1 MESILNIQD
10 KCAVDESIKSLET
23 YAYQPISGTKY
34 NIAGQ
39 IVIRIENT
47 DAFFIPSDSWLQ
59 IEGKLVKDSD
69 GTSAF
74 ATGKKITLTNNGLL
88 FLFDNMKYDLNGQEI
103 ESVYHPGYATTM
115 LGLAKYS
122 SDFNAGPCLNQC
134 WCIDTMATAVDG
146 NEGFKRRV
154 DYVLEIYL

>member
-1 MESILNIQD
+1 MESILNIHERYT
-10 KCAVDESIKSLET
+10 VDESIKSPET

-39 IVIRIENT
+39 IVIHIENT
-47 DAFFIPSDSWLQ
+47 DAFFIPSDKWLQ

-69 GTSAF
+69 GTTPF
-74 ATGKKITLTNNGLL
+74 ATGKNITLTNNGLL
-88 FLFDNMKYDLNGQEI
+88 FVFDNMKYDLNGQEI

-122 SDFNAGPCLNQC
+122 SNFNAGPGLNQ
-134 WCIDTMATAVDG
+134 
-146 NEGFKRRV
+146 
-154 DYVLEIYL
+154 